1 MFLCGRCGRPA
12 AERLNAQFREGQFMK
27 IHKNPV
33 NGVSMAERRQWLK
46 AAAFSAGG
54 LLFRPAEIRATLE
67 DGILR
72 NAEAIHQEVSFQASP
87 KRVYQALLDA
97 KQFQKVQMLSDAVK
111 SLDIAGKPAE
121 INAEPGGRF
130 SLFAA
135 YIVGR
140 QVELLAN
147 QRIVQAWR
155 AMSWDPGAYS
165 IARFEISP
173 QGTGSKI
180 VFDHSGFPAGT
191 AEHLAAGWK
200 AHYWEPLAKFL
211 A

>member
-1 MFLCGRCGRPA
+1 MESQNSLARRITTA
-12 AERLNAQFREGQFMK
+12 N
-27 IHKNPV
+27 
-33 NGVSMAERRQWLK
+33 RRQWI
-46 AAAFSAGG
+46 AAAALSTGG
-54 LLFRPAEIRATLE
+54 FLFRPAEVRSNAQDEISH
-67 DGILR
+67 

-87 KRVYQALLDA
+87 KRLYEALLDA
-97 KQFQKVQMLSDAVK
+97 KQFQKVQMLSDAAK

-130 SLFAA
+130 SLFAT

-140 QVELLAN
+140 QIELAAN

-155 AMSWDPGAYS
+155 TVSWDPGVYS
-165 IARFEISP
+165 IAKFELSA
-173 QGTGSKI
+173 QGAGTRI
-180 VFDHSGFPAGT
+180 VFDHTGFPAGA

>member
-1 MFLCGRCGRPA
+1 MEIQKDLVTDVSPA
-12 AERLNAQFREGQFMK
+12 G
-27 IHKNPV
+27 
-33 NGVSMAERRQWLK
+33 RRQWLK

-54 LLFRPAEIRATLE
+54 FLFRPVENHTAAE

-72 NAEAIHQEVSFQASP
+72 NAEAIHQEVTFQASP
-87 KRVYQALLDA
+87 KRVYEALLDA
-97 KQFQKVQMLSDAVK
+97 RQFQKVQMLSDAMK

-165 IARFEISP
+165 IARFEISV
-173 QGTGSKI
+173 QGAGSKI
-180 VFDHSGFPAGT
+180 TFDHTGFPAGN